1 MDKNA
6 AAYTEKLQALHQL
19 YQETF
24 KQAKQRSFVTQ
35 HAAFNYLALE
45 YGLNQVSIAGLS
57 SSEEPSAARIA
68 ELKHFV
74 KEHGINYI
82 YFEENAKDSI
92 ARTLANEAGVSLEV
106 LNPLEGLTNEQIE
119 NGENYLSIMEA
130 NLEALKNDRDRKPA
144 RRYFDPKRKERLQR
158 LFWRRGCT
166 RSLSFRLGRNL
177 ANSRYVCRRW
187 DFDPVL
193 NIKKI
198 ESG

>member
-1 MDKNA
+1 M
-6 AAYTEKLQALHQL
+6 
-19 YQETF
+19 
-24 KQAKQRSFVTQ
+24 
-35 HAAFNYLALE
+35 
-45 YGLNQVSIAGLS
+45 NQVSIAGLS

-130 NLEALKNDRDRKPA
+130 NLEALK
-144 RRYFDPKRKERLQR
+144 KRQR
-158 LFWRRGCT
+158 QKT
-166 RSLSFRLGRNL
+166 R
-177 ANSRYVCRRW
+177 
-187 DFDPVL
+187 
-193 NIKKI
+193 
-198 ESG
+198 

>member
-1 MDKNA
+1 MKNR
-6 AAYTEKLQALHQL
+6 L
-19 YQETF
+19 
-24 KQAKQRSFVTQ
+24 R
-35 HAAFNYLALE
+35 
-45 YGLNQVSIAGLS
+45 
-57 SSEEPSAARIA
+57 RIA

-144 RRYFDPKRKERLQR
+144 RRYLTPKKERLQR
-158 LFWRRGCT
+158 LF
-166 RSLSFRLGRNL
+166 
-177 ANSRYVCRRW
+177 
-187 DFDPVL
+187 
-193 NIKKI
+193 
-198 ESG
+198 